1 MSTYDT
7 ATYGERIA
15 QIYDQLHTSY
25 EEAAISTL
33 TQLAGSGR
41 VLELGIGTGRIA
53 LPLAKTGLP
62 VHGIDA
68 SEAMISKLRAKLG
81 GDRITV
87 ITGNFADVEI
97 EGEFSLVFVVFNTFF
112 LLLSQSE
119 QVRCFRNV
127 ARHLGKDGV
136 FLLEAFVPDM
146 TRFDRGQNVNATKVT
161 AESVRLDVSE
171 HDAIEQRVNSH
182 HLFITEGGIKLY
194 PIQIRYA
201 WPSELDL
208 MAQLAGLRLKWR
220 WSGWQ
225 RESFTEKSQKHISV
239 YEKHQPNNE

>member
-1 MSTYDT
+1 M

-15 QIYDQLHTSY
+15 EIYDQLHTSY

-53 LPLAKTGLP
+53 LPLAKGGLP
-62 VHGIDA
+62 VHGVD
-68 SEAMISKLRAKLG
+68 SSGAMISKLRAKPG
-81 GDRITV
+81 GDQITV
-87 ITGNFADVEI
+87 TSGNFADVDI
-97 EGEFSLVFVVFNTFF
+97 NGEFSLVFVVFNTFF
-112 LLLSQSE
+112 LLLSQAE

-127 ARHLGKDGV
+127 ARRLSKDGV

-146 TRFDRGQNVNATKVT
+146 TRFDKGQNVSATKVT
-161 AESVRLDVSE
+161 AASVRLDVSE
-171 HDAIEQRVNSH
+171 HDPIEQRVNSH
-182 HLFITEGGIKLY
+182 HLFITEEGIKLY

-208 MAQLAGLRLKWR
+208 MAGLAGLRLKWR

-225 RESFTEKSQKHISV
+225 GESFTASSQKHISV
-239 YEKHQPNNE
+239 YEKAAN

>member
-1 MSTYDT
+1 MNTYDM

-15 QIYDQLHTSY
+15 DIYDQLHSSY

-33 TQLAGSGR
+33 TQLAGNGP
-41 VLELGIGTGRIA
+41 VLELGIGTGRIS
-53 LPLAKTGLP
+53 LPLAKSGLA

-68 SEAMISKLRAKLG
+68 SAAMISKLRAKPGG
-81 GDRITV
+81 GDIPVTM
-87 ITGNFADVEI
+87 GNFADVNVA
-97 EGEFSLVFVVFNTFF
+97 GEFSLVFVVFNTFF
-112 LLLSQSE
+112 VLLSQSE

-127 ARHLGKDGV
+127 AKHLSKDGV

-146 TRFDRGQNVNATKVT
+146 TRFDRGQNTSVT
-161 AESVRLDVSE
+161 NVTTESVRLDVSE
-171 HDAIEQRVNSH
+171 HDPLEQRVNSH
-182 HLFITEGGIKLY
+182 HLFITKEGIKLY

-208 MAQLAGLRLKWR
+208 MAELAGLRLKWR

-225 RESFTEKSQKHISV
+225 RESFTARSEKHISV
-239 YEKHQPNNE
+239 YEMAST

>member
-1 MSTYDT
+1 
-7 ATYGERIA
+7 
-15 QIYDQLHTSY
+15 
-25 EEAAISTL
+25 
-33 TQLAGSGR
+33 
-41 VLELGIGTGRIA
+41 
-53 LPLAKTGLP
+53 
-62 VHGIDA
+62 
-68 SEAMISKLRAKLG
+68 MISKLRAKPG

-87 ITGNFADVEI
+87 TTGNFADVDTD
-97 EGEFSLVFVVFNTFF
+97 GEFSLVFVVFNTFF

-127 ARHLGKDGV
+127 ARRLSKDGV

-146 TRFDRGQNVNATKVT
+146 TRFDGGQNVSATTVT

-208 MAQLAGLRLKWR
+208 MAELAGLRLRWR

>member
-1 MSTYDT
+1 
-7 ATYGERIA
+7 
-15 QIYDQLHTSY
+15 
-25 EEAAISTL
+25 
-33 TQLAGSGR
+33 
-41 VLELGIGTGRIA
+41 LGIGTGRIA
-53 LPLAKTGLP
+53 LPLAKSGLP

-68 SEAMISKLRAKLG
+68 SEAMISKLRAKPG

-87 ITGNFADVEI
+87 TTGNFADVEI

-146 TRFDRGQNVNATKVT
+146 TRFDRGQNVSATTVT
-161 AESVRLDVSE
+161 VESVRLDVSK
-171 HDAIEQRVNSH
+171 HDAIAQRVNSH
-182 HLFITEGGIKLY
+182 HLFITEEGIKLY

-225 RESFTEKSQKHISV
+225 RESFTASSQKHISV
-239 YEKHQPNNE
+239 YEKTST